1 MRIPRPTRFLG
12 VMSLGTGVEMISVF
26 MIFNKLTGFYGLLAI
41 LTGLRLSSLQ
51 ISMYIYSCLAIL
63 ILVYLIPHIRK
74 QSPFECILL
83 GYFYLIDT
91 VTNILFTCAFAI
103 NWFLTVTSG
112 GGASSTILKSDNVAK
127 AMPLKNQIFNISG
140 GKIVA
145 KPAHSVTAVNEAIVY
160 SMVSA
165 TASSGSRFDEIV
177 PSVVLVAALSIIR
190 IYFVLV
196 VLAYARQ
203 VFRRHLFLTSPSKQ
217 HLHTDGCADNF
228 LGNNLFT
235 FGSSEESVWKAKL
248 GRLMITM
255 CEDYWIGEAK
265 TEDAWAKGIDSRFRS
280 SKMANE
286 PPGTV
291 ERERRARSG
300 TGPPMPFLKP

>member
-1 MRIPRPTRFLG
+1 M
-12 VMSLGTGVEMISVF
+12 F

-51 ISMYIYSCLAIL
+51 ISMYIYSCLAIV
-63 ILVYLIPHIRK
+63 ILAYLIPHIRK
-74 QSPFECILL
+74 QSPFQCMLL

-103 NWFLTVTSG
+103 NWFLAVTSG
-112 GGASSTILKSDNVAK
+112 SSASSTVLRSDNVAK
-127 AMPLKNQIFNISG
+127 TMALKNQMYNISG
-140 GKIVA
+140 GKNFA
-145 KPAHSVTAVNEAIVY
+145 KPVHSVTAVNEATVY
-160 SMVSA
+160 SVVSA
-165 TASSGSRFDEIV
+165 TSSSGSKFDETV
-177 PSVVLVAALSIIR
+177 PSVVLVAALSMIR
-190 IYFVLV
+190 VYFVLV

-203 VFRRHLFLTSPSKQ
+203 VLRRHAFLTSPSKQ
-217 HLHTDGCADNF
+217 HLHTDGCADG
-228 LGNNLFT
+228 LVGNNSFT
-235 FGSSEESVWKAKL
+235 FGSSKVSGWKARL

-255 CEDYWIGEAK
+255 GGDYWISEAK
-265 TEDAWAKGIDSRFRS
+265 TDDAWAKGLDSRFRT
-280 SKMANE
+280 SKLDNE